1 MGNVNQKPQQS
12 STPTPQQLQL
22 QDSSSSSSSTFTCE
36 ICIEP
41 VTLPNTKFN
50 NGNRCVHPFCADC
63 IVKYIQA
70 KLQDNVSDI
79 NCPALD
85 CHHSLDPLSCRPKV
99 THQLF
104 DKWCDVL
111 CDSAVLELDRV
122 YCPNR
127 ECSSL
132 VINECGGGS
141 KLKRCVCPN
150 CKKPFCFRCKVS
162 WHAGYRC
169 NEIGEIRD
177 QNDVAFG
184 VLSERK
190 KWMRCPRC
198 RHCVELVKGC
208 SMIRCRCGVKFCY
221 SCGKTLCKCKASII
235 EWLTRFC
242 IVIMFVSLLIL
253 LFKTKINSSASYH
266 W

>member
-1 MGNVNQKPQQS
+1 MESVDEESSKNESKKHQQNIP
-12 STPTPQQLQL
+12 PTPQQLQL
-22 QDSSSSSSSTFTCE
+22 QDSSSSSTFTCE

-50 NGNRCVHPFCADC
+50 NNNLCTHPFC
-63 IVKYIQA
+63 IQVN
-70 KLQDNVSDI
+70 LQDNVSDI
-79 NCPALD
+79 KCPALD
-85 CHHSLDPLSCRPKV
+85 CHYSLDPLSCRPKV

-111 CDSAVLELDRV
+111 CDSAVLRLDRV

-127 ECSSL
+127 ECSAL

-150 CKKPFCFRCKVS
+150 CNRCKVP
-162 WHAGYRC
+162 WHAGYKC
-169 NEIGEIRD
+169 KEIGEIRD

-208 SMIRCRCGVKFCY
+208 SMIRCR
-221 SCGKTLCKCKASII
+221 
-235 EWLTRFC
+235 
-242 IVIMFVSLLIL
+242 
-253 LFKTKINSSASYH
+253 
-266 W
+266 